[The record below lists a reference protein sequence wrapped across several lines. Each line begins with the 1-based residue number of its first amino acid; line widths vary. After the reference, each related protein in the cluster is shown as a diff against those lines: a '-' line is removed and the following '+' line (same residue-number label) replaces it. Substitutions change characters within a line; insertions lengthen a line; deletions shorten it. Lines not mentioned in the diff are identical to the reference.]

1 MLSNNYLLMVTAGL
15 QKNHA
20 FGDAD
25 RLQKQKP
32 ASRGLTCWVEPAYRP
47 FRDFCGLSQTDGPM
61 ARHSLQCARQYNNN
75 EPTMTTKH
83 TTAFPVSFA
92 IACALGQFLLTIM
105 ILKLG
110 RGMVAPEAFGKVK
123 LIAFASTIV
132 FPLMLAHAF
141 GLWQRLGLGL
151 DRIRPEPVFLASL
164 ATAALFLPWGLRS
177 ASGGQLASD
186 FTIQFFNA
194 FGEELLFRGVIFAL
208 LVSLPAWRGIVLN
221 GLLFGAMHLIHGFM
235 DTDWKTACWK
245 MLVTSICGMM
255 FTAVRYRSGSLWLCV
270 VVHMVLN
277 LCMMYS
283 KVQDAAGSTAF
294 MVERAANVIELAVA
308 AWVIAGARRA
318 QPAPVLA

>member
-1 MLSNNYLLMVTAGL
+1 
-15 QKNHA
+15 
-20 FGDAD
+20 
-25 RLQKQKP
+25 
-32 ASRGLTCWVEPAYRP
+32 
-47 FRDFCGLSQTDGPM
+47 
-61 ARHSLQCARQYNNN
+61 
-75 EPTMTTKH
+75 MTTKH
-83 TTAFPVSFA
+83 TATTSVSFA
-92 IACALGQFLLTIM
+92 IFCAIGQFLLTIL

-110 RGMVAPEAFGKVK
+110 RSMAPPEAFGKVK

-132 FPLMLAHAF
+132 YPLVLAQAF
-141 GLWQRLGLGL
+141 GLWKRLGLGL

-177 ASGGQLASD
+177 AGGGQLASD

-208 LVSLPAWRGIVLN
+208 LLSLPVWRGIVLN

-235 DTDWKTACWK
+235 DTDWKSACWK

-270 VVHMVLN
+270 ILHMTLN

-283 KVQDAAGSTAF
+283 NVQSASESTMF
-294 MVERAANVIELAVA
+294 MVERGANLIELAIA
-308 AWVIAGARRA
+308 TWVIAGARRA
-318 QPAPVLA
+318 QTAPALA